1 MFLEVKTDPYTI
13 IIQRKTRRGQW
24 ENLAEV
30 KAPKRMDYFTV
41 DRLINVYWDGMYED
55 HIRAV
60 IIGQKSKRVIQ
71 VLSSDGADFYRSI
84 AGYQDAYFSV
94 YVKGTGA
101 KMMFTNI
108 ENSIF
113 GTMEAFHK
121 FFIDH
126 QGIKKARMRPED
138 PADAFLKTWDIIFND
153 GVEISVSFLEAA

>member
-1 MFLEVKTDPYTI
+1 MFLEVKTDPYSI

-30 KAPKRMDYFTV
+30 KASKRMDFCTIE
-41 DRLINVYWDGMYED
+41 RLINVYWDGMYED

-84 AGYQDAYFSV
+84 GGYRDTYFSV
-94 YVKGTGA
+94 YVKGTSE
-101 KMMFTNI
+101 KMMFTDI

-113 GTMEAFHK
+113 GTMDEFHQL
-121 FFIDH
+121 FIKH
-126 QGIKKARMRPED
+126 QGIKKARLRPED
-138 PADAFLKTWDIIFND
+138 PADAFLKTWDVIFND